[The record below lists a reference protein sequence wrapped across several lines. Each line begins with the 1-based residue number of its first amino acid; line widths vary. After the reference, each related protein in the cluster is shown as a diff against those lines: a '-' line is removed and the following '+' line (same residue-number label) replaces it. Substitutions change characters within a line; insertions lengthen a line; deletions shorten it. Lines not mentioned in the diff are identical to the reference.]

1 MVSQVGA
8 DKISNSSLYS
18 KATKREKCFDEK
30 IQKQQNDLIFIK
42 VMRVLIMFQF

>member
-18 KATKREKCFDEK
+18 KTTKREKCFDEK
-30 IQKQQNDLIFIK
+30 IQKQQNDLIFI
-42 VMRVLIMFQF
+42 RLCEYL